1 MVAVVVGSG
10 LGLVNASANV
20 LGDKGAVGLAVAGQN
35 PESIAV
41 NAANGN
47 LVVQVRDEL
56 VVGRGMDVATL
67 RTYNSQGGWDGDN
80 SDQWRLSNVRRVTL
94 AGTRN
99 AVGSTLTLT
108 EADGAQ
114 TIFAWNATANRYA
127 STEGAGAYD
136 SIVWVATAST
146 WTCTD
151 GSTRTIDRYNGTTGL
166 LASSSDTDG
175 NLITYGYTGTLL
187 TSVTTANH
195 TGTQSNATYYDYV
208 GTNLSKVRTVSWSGT
223 ANVTQTRVRYAYDS
237 SNRLSSVTV
246 DLTPGDNA
254 VSDGK
259 TYVTTYTYDGS
270 SKRIA
275 SIAQSDGTAL
285 AFTY

>member
-108 EADGAQ
+108 EADVSARP
-114 TIFAWNATANRYA
+114 THLPKP
-127 STEGAGAYD
+127 
-136 SIVWVATAST
+136 SIE
-146 WTCTD
+146 
-151 GSTRTIDRYNGTTGL
+151 
-166 LASSSDTDG
+166 
-175 NLITYGYTGTLL
+175 
-187 TSVTTANH
+187 
-195 TGTQSNATYYDYV
+195 
-208 GTNLSKVRTVSWSGT
+208 
-223 ANVTQTRVRYAYDS
+223 
-237 SNRLSSVTV
+237 
-246 DLTPGDNA
+246 
-254 VSDGK
+254 
-259 TYVTTYTYDGS
+259 
-270 SKRIA
+270 
-275 SIAQSDGTAL
+275 
-285 AFTY
+285 